1 MEKASSYT
9 WEIKQHTRRARMLLG
24 SNSASKPGKEADM
37 YYSLVYKLVETN
49 MNVLSINA
57 SIQNPDKIWT
67 NSISHT
73 PLPWKFAL
81 PLAFSVSKFRRS
93 RNDLG
98 IFKAG

>member
-1 MEKASSYT
+1 
-9 WEIKQHTRRARMLLG
+9 MLLG

-67 NSISHT
+67 NNT
-73 PLPWKFAL
+73 PFPWKFAL

-98 IFKAG
+98 IFKAD